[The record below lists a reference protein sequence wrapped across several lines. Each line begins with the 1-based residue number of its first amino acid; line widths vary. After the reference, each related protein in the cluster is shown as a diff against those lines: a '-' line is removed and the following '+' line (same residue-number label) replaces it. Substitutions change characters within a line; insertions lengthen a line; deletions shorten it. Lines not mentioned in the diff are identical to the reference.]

1 MKPESCSTTA
11 ASAPPAS
18 QKPKGKHCNPKPRI
32 PLPDP
37 QDADELLAL
46 NLRAVDRLR
55 YEVVLRAGRARRRRA
70 DLLRREEPD
79 PKALQGT
86 NGQLAWLGALQ
97 FVLMQRRTQ
106 LRVEARKARGRVPE
120 RHEAIAIAVDRL
132 VNGPLHARLM
142 READQILQQAAKD
155 LGRHDQE
162 ATVAEVAA

>member
-1 MKPESCSTTA
+1 MTPESCGTAA
-11 ASAPPAS
+11 ASASPAS
-18 QKPKGKHCNPKPRI
+18 EKPKGKPRI

-55 YEVVLRAGRARRRRA
+55 YEVALRVGRARRRRA

-79 PKALQGT
+79 LKALQDT
-86 NGQLAWLGALQ
+86 NGQLAWLGSLQ

-106 LRVEARKARGRVPE
+106 LRVEARKARGHVPE
-120 RHEAIAIAVDRL
+120 RHEAIAVAVDRL
-132 VNGPLHARLM
+132 VSGPPYARLM
-142 READQILQQAAKD
+142 READQILQQAAVD

-162 ATVAEVAA
+162 ATVVEVAA